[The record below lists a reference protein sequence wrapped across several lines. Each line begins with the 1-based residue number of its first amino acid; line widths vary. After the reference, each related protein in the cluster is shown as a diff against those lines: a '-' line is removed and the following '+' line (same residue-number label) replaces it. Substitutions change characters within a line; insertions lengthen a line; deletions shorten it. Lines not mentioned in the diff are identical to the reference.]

1 MALTPKITKIIGKKK
16 KVCVFIIHTK
26 FYNRI
31 WMPRLQQHMSFR
43 SSRLFTA
50 EAEMRWVSWW
60 KACSICVGGRAC
72 RAKAVWRA
80 PSSLSTDPMVGASPP
95 AGLGSEPE
103 RFLDVTSF
111 TVDAD
116 RPGMV
121 SLSSRAGTMQ
131 GKQAVREKGGVEGR
145 AQASPVSL
153 HP

>member
-1 MALTPKITKIIGKKK
+1 
-16 KVCVFIIHTK
+16 
-26 FYNRI
+26 
-31 WMPRLQQHMSFR
+31 MSFR